1 MKSIDIQ
8 QSIGNLQQIIQFG
21 VGQHRTDGSF
31 DIFIDKLSG
40 KLPLGADAPTFASRK
55 RIICLG
61 LRSKIVQFSSVTF
74 LCGCLSAIFALATWA
89 FIPDLTLFI
98 YALVSLMFAWGCIT
112 AYHQSKNYYQILN
125 AIKALQQTQ
134 PDPEVFHPV
143 IDQQALDARFFKER
157 QQARVI
163 ACFIIVVSGGCL
175 FYIYQSSPKIL
186 FEISFLLPF
195 MFMLGIGLLFHP
207 ISLKESLYLY
217 GTTNLPWK
225 HFPFF
230 LKICCILGGFF
241 SVAMMLFYKNIL
253 T

>member
-1 MKSIDIQ
+1 MNNSNIQ
-8 QSIGNLQQIIQFG
+8 QSISTLEQIIQFG
-21 VGQHRTDGSF
+21 VGQNRTDGSF

-40 KLPLGADAPTFASRK
+40 KLPLGADAPTFTSRK

-61 LRSKIVQFSSVTF
+61 LRSKIVQFSSITF

-98 YALVSLMFAWGCIT
+98 YALVSLMFAWGCMT
-112 AYHQSKNYYQILN
+112 AYRQSKNYYQILN
-125 AIKALQQTQ
+125 AIKALQQTR

-163 ACFIIVVSGGCL
+163 ACFIIVVSSGCL

-186 FEISFLLPF
+186 FEISFLLPL
-195 MFMLGIGLLFHP
+195 MFMLGIGLFFCP
-207 ISLKESLYLY
+207 ISRKESLYLY
-217 GTTNLPWK
+217 GTAKLPWK

-230 LKICCILGGFF
+230 LKICCIFGGVF
-241 SVAMMLFYKNIL
+241 SIAMMLLYKVTL
-253 T
+253 S